1 MLINVD
7 LDGVIIPNDFE
18 KKFVLKGLDSGYT
31 KISQFD
37 GKLFDWYLEFINSSP
52 LAPLNTGLLRWLDGL
67 RSKGHLIRLW
77 TNRNQELRNKTLR
90 NLGEYKFIFDS
101 FEFYSGTKQF
111 SKVEGIAIDN
121 SITNL
126 SCAELG
132 GIHYEWKGDNH
143 ESSI

>member
-18 KKFVLKGLDSGYT
+18 KKLVLKGLDSGYT

-37 GKLFDWYLEFINSSP
+37 GKLFDWYIGFVNDSP
-52 LAPLNTGLLRWLDGL
+52 PAPLNTGLLLWLGGL
-67 RSKGHLIRLW
+67 RDIGHSIRLW
-77 TNRNQELRNKTLR
+77 TNRNLELKRKTLR
-90 NLGEYKFIFDS
+90 NLGEYKGVFDS

-132 GIHYEWKGDNH
+132 GIHYEWK
-143 ESSI
+143 EVK